1 MLMIVKNNF
10 QNVRTLTRFAEVSKG
25 IKVVSLLSFQEKNLN
40 TKSMDRGK
48 FDCITFAAIFVFGFL
63 GFRFP
68 LKLNVRV
75 VII

>member
-25 IKVVSLLSFQEKNLN
+25 IKVVSLLSFREKNLN

-48 FDCITFAAIFVFGFL
+48 FYLITFAAIFVVGFPW
-63 GFRFP
+63 FQIS
-68 LKLNVRV
+68 LK
-75 VII
+75 I